1 MRARGEPLQDL
12 IMNYY
17 KDLFQEALQKI
28 MVRKL
33 LD

>member
-12 IMNYY
+12 TMIY
-17 KDLFQEALQKI
+17 KDLFQEALKKI